1 MTRRLPLG
9 TQLDLQG
16 KLGTFYGRTDT
27 RGASG
32 YGVQLGKGSGFGLS
46 YGAGLRWAFTPQWSA
61 VLQWERQRLHFA
73 DRLSDVDAAT
83 LGLQYNY

>member
-1 MTRRLPLG
+1 VG
-9 TQLDLQG
+9 
-16 KLGTFYGRTDT
+16 
-27 RGASG
+27 G

-46 YGAGLRWAFTPQWSA
+46 YGAGVRWAFTPQWSA